1 MHDMKPSRVA
11 LALFVG
17 VFFAARLATAMPAC
31 DSKTKVPDTART
43 FAKTSNEDNWR
54 EYRNVEA
61 VPDLSLD
68 GAASAQF
75 WREPDGALSALMVE
89 PGEDFWLYTRS
100 CFDPGGKLV
109 GVGLE
114 VRTAW
119 GWGYRLDGII
129 VKGQLQT
136 VSSGFFNTE
145 NDQKI
150 PRPDAADDIADVLRP
165 TLYFE
170 TTKLPFAALLHR
182 NPTTKRK

>member
-1 MHDMKPSRVA
+1 MMLFMKSNRMV
-11 LALFVG
+11 LALFALLPALAS
-17 VFFAARLATAMPAC
+17 AAAPAC
-31 DSKTKVPDTART
+31 DSKAKVPDTART

-54 EYRNVEA
+54 EYRNIEA

-75 WREPDGALSALMVE
+75 WQDQDGVLSALIVE
-89 PGEDFWLYTRS
+89 PGEDFWIYTRS
-100 CFDPGGKLV
+100 CFNRGGKLV
-109 GVGLE
+109 GVAFE

-119 GWGYRLDGII
+119 GWSFREDGII

-145 NDQKI
+145 NDQKT
-150 PRPDAADDIADVLRP
+150 PRPDAADDIADALRP

-170 TTKLPFAALLHR
+170 TTKLPFAALLNR
-182 NPTTKRK
+182 NPTTKPK